1 MKTISCTD
9 IIFARVS
16 MCGRMVASLCLS
28 GISSLNELYQQIRRE
43 LGSRLGLVT
52 VQLRN
57 GSQGW
62 TDRRHV
68 LI

>member
-16 MCGRMVASLCLS
+16 QCGRMVASLCLS
-28 GISSLNELYQQIRRE
+28 GITSIQELYQRISE
-43 LGSRLGLVT
+43 RLGGHVGLIT